1 MAIDPENKKN
11 IQEIK
16 VFIED
21 TLLGVSAK
29 IGESIRDAIEDS
41 FDGIDAS
48 VLKTVGNDV
57 SKAFR
62 SIARSSDDSAN
73 NQAKMSRGMVASKDI
88 SKQLFNLE
96 VKREKLA
103 RKIQRA
109 SQLGVKINQDD
120 LNNANKALDL
130 EKKQLEGDQ
139 KTAQEVE
146 KRTGNLGEIFSRLGK
161 NKFFGSLINA
171 DGAMEAM
178 RAKAFEVNG
187 KEGMSGMTKNIKVFS
202 AGIGSVF
209 KGFTKSLGVVGVI
222 VKAIQLFVDLMIR
235 ADSLTTKL
243 QQNFGLTKNAAELLN
258 KELQDSTQY
267 LTETNFNTEQMH
279 KGLQDLVETQGV
291 LTFSQAEQA
300 ESVATLTE
308 RLGIAGENAAYLV
321 SAFESQGK
329 TTAEVFDNM
338 AGIANSQAKAN
349 GFTITGG
356 MLFKELANTSSDVLA
371 NFNFQGDELANA
383 VLQTRRFGVS
393 LQQASNIASG
403 LLDFEQSI
411 GAELE
416 AELLTGRQ
424 FNFERARA
432 LAATG
437 DIAGATEEVLKQ
449 TRNLNDE
456 QLRSPIIQ
464 EAIAQATGLSNEE
477 FIKARTL
484 TKKLEADQGKLAK
497 KLEGVADAEQRAEIE
512 AGILKGMTFEQTMEA
527 ITAQE
532 KFNNA
537 LSNAKDQF
545 ANLVGSGVLDMFT
558 NILPKVLKRLAW
570 LSGASEEFERE
581 QRVNKLAEEDKIDR
595 AEAAK
600 LVDMADKAEEKR
612 QMANLMRSSRNP
624 YADTSQYNLTQE
636 ERDAASRVRKIKLDD
651 FTIRANPKDSL
662 VMAGGTQ
669 FGKETNDLLKK
680 LISAVEGGKVINL
693 EGRKVGS
700 TMLMSAY
707 KS

>member
-1 MAIDPENKKN
+1 MAIDPQNKKN

-48 VLKTVGNDV
+48 VLKTVSNDV

-62 SIARSSDDSAN
+62 SIARSTDDSAS

-88 SKQLFNLE
+88 SKQIFNLE

-109 SQLGVKINQDD
+109 SQLGVKINEDD
-120 LNNANKALDL
+120 LDNTNKALDL
-130 EKKQLEGDQ
+130 EQKQLEADQ
-139 KTAQEVE
+139 KTAQAVE

-171 DGAMEAM
+171 DEAMEAM

-187 KEGMSGMTKNIKVFS
+187 KEGMSGMTKNIKVFN
-202 AGIGSVF
+202 AGVGSVF

-222 VKAIQLFVDLMIR
+222 VKSIQFFVDLLFR
-235 ADSLTTKL
+235 ADSLTTNL
-243 QQNFGLTKNAAELLN
+243 QQNFGLTRDAAASLN
-258 KELQDSTQY
+258 RQLQDSTQY

-321 SAFESQGK
+321 SAFENQGK

-512 AGILKGMTFEQTMEA
+512 AGILKGMTFKQTMEA

-558 NILPKVLKRLAW
+558 SILPRVLKRLAW

-581 QRVNKLAEEDKIDR
+581 QRVSKLAQEDKIDR

-600 LVDMADKAEEKR
+600 LIDMADKAENKR

-624 YADTSQYNLTQE
+624 YADTSQYNLSQE